1 MNGDWVWPGSRWWRV
16 DLHVHSPESHDVDA
30 EQDNDPDWLGWIE
43 AARDAG
49 LDAIAITDHNTAG
62 AVTELQAAIG
72 EANDPPVLFP
82 GVELTANDGV
92 HLILLLDPTSQQQD
106 MEDLLSRAGVPPNAR
121 TEEDARSTLS
131 VEQILNQLGNE
142 ALILGA
148 HANGPKGLLTEH
160 DGQQRLAVLKNPN
173 LAAVEVDPSRQLDES
188 WLDGSKGEVGR
199 EISRLWSSDAH
210 SLQQIGR
217 RFTWVK
223 LTRPDL
229 EGLRLALLDGPPS
242 LDTAMGDDGVDRNTQ
257 RGDLVI
263 ESITVR
269 NARFIGRPSP
279 VTVRFNPWL
288 NAIIGGRG
296 TGKSTLVD
304 LCRKVLR
311 REAELDRSD
320 HSGEGS
326 LRAHFDR
333 RMDKPRSRG
342 AEGLLEADTSVE
354 VTYQKHG
361 ERFALSWSRD
371 GTAQPICRLGSDGS
385 TPEQGRIP
393 DRFPVRIYSQK
404 QLFALA
410 QDPNALLT
418 IIDASPTVQ
427 AAEKHRE
434 IEALGSRYL
443 SLRAQARAAAA
454 RAEDLSAREAE
465 LGDIQHKLDYLQE
478 DGQAQRLSDYRR
490 RKQQDDTWRAV
501 IEAAIRDVDAV
512 RVEAHD
518 LTVADLTAARID
530 SSDDSWAGLETAH
543 EALRHAVENFKETV
557 QAAAHDA
564 RLAIKET
571 VKGENGERWREALQ
585 ASEDAFREA
594 SAELA
599 DRGIRDPS
607 EYGDLLA
614 EVARITREIQTLEGE
629 REQAKAF
636 DLEAAEA
643 LELYRKRHH
652 ELAER
657 RQSLAGE
664 ISSNLIRVSIVPF
677 DNTGDLEDELTNIL
691 GIERFDADRRAL
703 ARRIMPEA
711 GTDGAWGWE
720 NLDELVSDIRS
731 FLKDDSVSW
740 PAQDWRFGS
749 ALGKVPPERI
759 DRLVLYVP
767 EDSVQV
773 RFKDPGK
780 SWRPLAQGSPG
791 QQTAALLAFV
801 LGHGSEPII
810 LDQPEDDLDTTL
822 IYDLLVKQLRTTKRH
837 RQVIVVTHN
846 PNIVVHG
853 DAEYVLSLEAGN
865 GQSRVLCEGG
875 LQERKVRDEICRVME
890 GGRDAFERRYRR
902 IMPPGGP
909 A

>member
-1 MNGDWVWPGSRWWRV
+1 MNGDWVWPGSRWWRL
-16 DLHVHSPESHDVDA
+16 DLHIHSPVSHDVPDWGG
-30 EQDNDPDWLGWIE
+30 DPDWPSWIE

-49 LDAIAITDHNTAG
+49 LHAIAITDHNTAA
-62 AVTELQAAIG
+62 AVTELHAAME
-72 EANDPPVLFP
+72 EARDPPVLFP

-92 HLILLLDPTSQQQD
+92 HLILLSDRTSRQED
-106 MEDLLSRAGVPPNAR
+106 IEDLLSRAGVPPDAR
-121 TEEDARSTLS
+121 DREDARSTLS
-131 VEQILNQLGNE
+131 VEQILDQFGTE
-142 ALILGA
+142 ALVLGA
-148 HANGPKGLLTEH
+148 HANGPKGLLAEH

-173 LAAVEVDPSRQLDES
+173 LAAVEVDPSRELDES

-199 EISRLWSSDAH
+199 EIARLWSSDAH
-210 SLQQIGR
+210 SLEEIGR

-223 LTRPDL
+223 MTRPDL

-242 LDTAMGDDGVDRNTQ
+242 LDTALRDDPVDPNSR
-257 RGDLVI
+257 RGELVI

-269 NARFIGRPSP
+269 NARFMGRPNP
-279 VTVRFNPWL
+279 VTVQFNPWL

-311 REAELDRSD
+311 RETELGRS
-320 HSGEGS
+320 GRGEEGS

-342 AEGLLEADTSVE
+342 AEGLLESDTSVE
-354 VTYQKHG
+354 VIYQKHR

-371 GTAQPICRLGSDGS
+371 GTAQPICRLGADGS
-385 TPEQGRIP
+385 TPEQGGIP

-404 QLFALA
+404 QLFSLA
-410 QDPNALLT
+410 QDPNALLA

-434 IEALGSRYL
+434 IETLRSRYL

-454 RAEDLSAREAE
+454 RAEDVNAREAE
-465 LGDIQHKLDYLQE
+465 LSDIQRKLDYLQE
-478 DGQAQRLSDYRR
+478 GGQARHLSDYRK

-512 RVEAHD
+512 RVEASD
-518 LTVADLTAARID
+518 LTVADLPAARND
-530 SSDDSWAGLETAH
+530 SSDDSWASLEIVH
-543 EALRHAVENFKETV
+543 EALRRAVESFKETV
-557 QAAAHDA
+557 QAAANDTS
-564 RLAIKET
+564 LAIMEI
-571 VKGENGERWREALQ
+571 VKGEDGERWREAFRT
-585 ASEDAFREA
+585 SEEAFRGA

-599 DRGIRDPS
+599 ERGIRDPS
-607 EYGDLLA
+607 GYGELLA
-614 EVARITREIQTLEGE
+614 EAARITREIQTLKGE
-629 REQAKAF
+629 REQAKAL

-643 LELYRKRHH
+643 LELYRKHHH

-657 RQSLAGE
+657 RQSLAGD
-664 ISSNLIRVSIVPF
+664 ISSDLIRVSIVPF
-677 DNTGDLEDELTNIL
+677 DNTGNLEDELTSVL

-703 ARRIMPEA
+703 ARRIMPKDGPE
-711 GTDGAWGWE
+711 GAWGWE
-720 NLDELVSDIRS
+720 DLDKLVSDIRT
-731 FLKDDSVSW
+731 FLKDDSSSW
-740 PAQDWRFGS
+740 PAQDGRFRG
-749 ALGKVPPERI
+749 ALAKVPPERI
-759 DRLVLYVP
+759 DRLALYVP
-767 EDSVQV
+767 GDLVQV

-902 IMPPGGP
+902 IMPPEWP
-909 A
+909 V